1 MTVRP
6 SARFHRLRVGRETCQ
21 ANLPVQH
28 AAELAVLAV
37 PLEGAAAAPLEEA
50 VPVLRLAELIVALG
64 QEVHFCALA
73 RRRIFTVWRQSKLAI
88 HGLPTQITTHF
99 SLSRSFVLPHFPRF

>member
-1 MTVRP
+1 MKNSTQ
-6 SARFHRLRVGRETCQ
+6 F
-21 ANLPVQH
+21 
-28 AAELAVLAV
+28 AVFSI
-37 PLEGAAAAPLEEA
+37 PLEGAASSPLEEA

-64 QEVHFCALA
+64 QEVHFRALA
-73 RRRIFTVWRQSKLAI
+73 LERIFTVWRQSKLAI